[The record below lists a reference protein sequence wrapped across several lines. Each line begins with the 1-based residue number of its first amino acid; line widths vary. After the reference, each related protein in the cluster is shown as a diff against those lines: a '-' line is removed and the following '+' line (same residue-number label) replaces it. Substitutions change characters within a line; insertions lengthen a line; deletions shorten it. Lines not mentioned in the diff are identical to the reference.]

1 MIVELPVSNA
11 PAQSFV
17 TQLGLFMLRFELQW
31 NDRTSQFSMTLSN
44 EETQQVYVE
53 GVPLVLGTEFLEPY
67 NYGLG
72 ALALVDLSRQSQ
84 EATLDDFGVRVK
96 LYWFDEEEVANAIN
110 SPV

>member
-1 MIVELPVSNA
+1 MIVELPVTNF

-17 TQLGLFMLRFELQW
+17 TQLGLAKLRVDLQW
-31 NDRTSQFSMTLSN
+31 NDRTQQFSMTLVN
-44 EETQQVYVE
+44 DETEQIYVQ

-67 NYGLG
+67 NYDIG
-72 ALALVDLSRQSQ
+72 AMLLVDTSKQGK
-84 EATLDDFGVRVK
+84 EATLEDFGVRTK